1 MEEPRRRFFRGFLSP
16 MILRFCLLL
25 LIAGTAWAQKEPRP
39 PVGATPAQ
47 PLPFSHRSH
56 TSQGLKCAECH
67 TTVATANAA
76 GMPSVDF
83 CMRCHISVKKDSQA
97 ITALAQYQK
106 DKKAVEWVS
115 LYRLP
120 NFVYFSHR
128 RHHSKAQI
136 SCETCHGD
144 VAKNDVLS
152 KEKSIAM
159 SACQSC
165 HDARKAN
172 NNCDACHVPHPE

>member
-1 MEEPRRRFFRGFLSP
+1 
-16 MILRFCLLL
+16 
-25 LIAGTAWAQKEPRP
+25 
-39 PVGATPAQ
+39 
-47 PLPFSHRSH
+47 RSH
-56 TSQGLKCAECH
+56 TALGLSCVECH
-67 TTVATANAA
+67 QTAATANSA

-83 CMRCHISVKKDSQA
+83 CMRCHIAIKKDSPA
-97 ITALAQYQK
+97 IEVLAQHQK
-106 DKKAVEWVS
+106 EKKTIDWVA

-128 RHHSKAQI
+128 RHHTKAQI
-136 SCETCHGD
+136 PCVTCHGE
-144 VAKNDVLS
+144 VAGQNVLS

-159 SACQSC
+159 SACQAC